1 MTTSSR
7 VYSDNPDL
15 SSIESKSTID
25 ISFSQV
31 DATAS
36 GYSASMKTNYDASA
50 QIVIAG
56 GDPNIGERGTVY
68 YTPLYVEKI
77 NYEVWKTT
85 INKTF
90 EELT

>member
-1 MTTSSR
+1 MTNTIR
-7 VYSDNPDL
+7 VYSDNPDANAV
-15 SSIESKSTID
+15 ESKSTID

-36 GYSASMKTNYDASA
+36 NYSASMKTNYDGSA
-50 QIVIAG
+50 QIVVAG
-56 GDPNIGERGTVY
+56 GDPTVERGNIY
-68 YTPLYVEKI
+68 YTPLYVENI
-77 NYEVWKTT
+77 DYDVWKTT

>member
-1 MTTSSR
+1 MTTTNR
-7 VYSDNPDL
+7 VYSNNPDVP
-15 SSIESKSTID
+15 SIKTKSTID
-25 ISFSQV
+25 ISFTEV

-36 GYSASMKTNYDASA
+36 GYSASIKTNYDGAA
-50 QIVIAG
+50 QIVVAG
-56 GDPNIGERGTVY
+56 GDPTVGERGTIY

-77 NYEVWKTT
+77 NYDVWKTR